1 MRKQSLERVPS
12 VGEMMVMVST
22 FGGYLARKS
31 DPPPGTERLREGL
44 VALHHY
50 TEMAT
55 ALGAV

>member
-1 MRKQSLERVPS
+1 
-12 VGEMMVMVST
+12 MMVMVAI

-31 DPPPGTERLREGL
+31 DPPPGPERLWKGL